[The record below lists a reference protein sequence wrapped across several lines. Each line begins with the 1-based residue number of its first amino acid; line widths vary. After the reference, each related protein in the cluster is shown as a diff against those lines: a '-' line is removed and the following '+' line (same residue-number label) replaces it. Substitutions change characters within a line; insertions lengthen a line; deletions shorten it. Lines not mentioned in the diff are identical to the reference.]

1 MESCCLESL
10 PELQLMV
17 EKLKTAS
24 YKVYW
29 EINLGKTKVMN
40 RDVFTTYAFQYCT
53 VGLPIR
59 RYIERPSEN
68 LGCLRQLEKYYLIHD
83 RIISKKLQLTKQ
95 GKEIPGELLDRGNA
109 HVQTDSEP
117 IHLKLEA
124 FRFNLM

>member
-1 MESCCLESL
+1 MEL
-10 PELQLMV
+10 
-17 EKLKTAS
+17 A
-24 YKVYW
+24 
-29 EINLGKTKVMN
+29 NLVHISRKQ
-40 RDVFTTYAFQYCT
+40 RAFIPYP
-53 VGLPIR
+53 LFMFRIFKFEAHFEPIR